1 MTAVRHGLIGPPT
14 DRDQAGTL
22 PNGQRASATRPVM
35 RLLAWGSVSQP
46 EVNGS
51 LPLTN
56 TGQRVTELRR
66 EQVEDVDGAA
76 T

>member
-1 MTAVRHGLIGPPT
+1 
-14 DRDQAGTL
+14 
-22 PNGQRASATRPVM
+22 M